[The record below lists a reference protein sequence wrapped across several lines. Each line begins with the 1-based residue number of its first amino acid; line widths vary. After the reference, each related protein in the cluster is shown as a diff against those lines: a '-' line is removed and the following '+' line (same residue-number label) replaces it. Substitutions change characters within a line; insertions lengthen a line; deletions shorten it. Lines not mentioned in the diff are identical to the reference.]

1 MRGAII
7 CSAHA
12 GVHSIPFIEREQAG
26 GREREAAAAACT
38 SSQII
43 SQGGMREWSLG
54 RLVGPAA
61 SLALRRT
68 DHVMQSV
75 PQPAASA
82 LSSSVRPG
90 DSNFIHGIFR
100 RHAKIGGNPAADAL
114 HSLPAG
120 RALAL
125 GSCLELRSSLAR
137 CAPTSSLFLAR
148 RARSLLSHPHTH
160 THVTPP
166 FLFSALVSLTDC
178 HWSKARDYFATH
190 VAAAKIETSPDSSCS
205 FGSVLGGAESN
216 KRVSLSLVPLIPAA
230 GANR

>member
-160 THVTPP
+160 THTRYSALP
-166 FLFSALVSLTDC
+166 FLCTRFADGLPLVQGARLFCHSCRCCKNRNFSRFLLLVWFGAR
-178 HWSKARDYFATH
+178 WSGK
-190 VAAAKIETSPDSSCS
+190 
-205 FGSVLGGAESN
+205 
-216 KRVSLSLVPLIPAA
+216 
-230 GANR
+230 